1 MWKNNLVIGFLIFF
15 AFQLANA
22 QEFLSL
28 DDAVRIAL
36 KNNFDIQIAKI
47 DSAESS
53 LNNTIGNAG
62 MLPKLSI
69 IASDNNA
76 INDINQKYSTG
87 IETQKNAVKS
97 SNINASA
104 VLAWTLFDGFKMFIT
119 KEKLSALQEQDII
132 AIKDKIQDTL
142 KEVIT
147 AYFDITV
154 QQQLIIVQ
162 KESNKI
168 SEERVKIAKL
178 KFENGSGAKTDFLQ
192 ASVDLNEGR
201 SYLLQLSVQL
211 EQKRNI
217 LSQLLARPAEQAFT
231 VMDSIPLS
239 NSIDFKDI
247 QTGITTNN
255 LAIQSSEK
263 SLKISQLSFK
273 EIRSQRLPQLNLL
286 LGYNFAYTK
295 NAAGFMLL
303 NQGLGPNYGLNFS
316 LPVFNGFNLN
326 HQIKIASL
334 DVSKN
339 LYMFEK
345 IKQQIN
351 TNLINVYKNYI
362 YYFDALKIEEENILL
377 AKENAK
383 ISLERLKLSQA
394 TSLEMITAQNSLVN
408 AYHRLLTTRFHA
420 KLAEIELLRLNGKLL
435 K

>member
-1 MWKNNLVIGFLIFF
+1 MWKNNLVIGFLILFI
-15 AFQLANA
+15 FQIANA

-36 KNNFDIQIAKI
+36 KNNFDIQIARI
-47 DSAESS
+47 DSAEATV
-53 LNNTIGNAG
+53 NNTIGNAG
-62 MLPKLSI
+62 MLPKLNLT
-69 IASDNNA
+69 ASDNNA

-87 IETQKNAVKS
+87 IETKKSAVKS

-119 KEKLSALQEQDII
+119 KEKLNVLQEQGII
-132 AIKDKIQDTL
+132 AMKDQIQDTL
-142 KEVIT
+142 KEIIA

-154 QQQLIIVQ
+154 QQQLILVQ

-178 KFENGSGAKTDFLQ
+178 KFENGSGAKTDYLQ

-201 SYLLQLSVQL
+201 STLLQYNTLL
-211 EQKRNI
+211 DQKRNI
-217 LSQLLARPAEQAFT
+217 LNQLLNRPPEQPFT

-239 NSIDFKDI
+239 DPINFKEI
-247 QTGITTNN
+247 QSGITSNN
-255 LAIQSSEK
+255 LTIQSFEK
-263 SLKISQLSFK
+263 NLKISQLSFK

-295 NAAGFMLL
+295 SAAGLILL
-303 NQGLGPNYGLNFS
+303 NQGIGPSYGFNFS

-326 HQIKIASL
+326 HQLKIASL

-339 LYMFEK
+339 LIILDK
-345 IKQQIN
+345 IKKQTN
-351 TNLINVYKNYI
+351 TNLLVVYKNYT
-362 YYFDALKIEEENILL
+362 YYIDALKIEEENILL

-383 ISLERLKLSQA
+383 ISLERLKLAQA

-408 AYHRLLTTRFHA
+408 AYHRLLTTRQHA